1 MIVII
6 QDQQENRNMIR
17 NIRIEDA
24 QALDNICRTSLGH
37 ETTAAL
43 LTQRIQELS
52 EDPFYYITVFEDDI
66 TNQVLGFIQAER
78 YNLLYGGNG
87 WNVIAL
93 AVSET
98 AQNQG
103 IGKQLLTSLEK
114 LAARE
119 SYTFVRLNCN
129 TIRTEAHMF
138 YERMGYVCDKTQK
151 RFIKA
156 IGQ

>member
-1 MIVII
+1 
-6 QDQQENRNMIR
+6 MIR

-24 QALDNICRTSLGH
+24 QPLENICRTSLGH

-52 EDPFYYITVFEDDI
+52 EDPFYYI
-66 TNQVLGFIQAER
+66 
-78 YNLLYGGNG
+78 GGNG

>member
-1 MIVII
+1 
-6 QDQQENRNMIR
+6 MIR

-24 QALDNICRTSLGH
+24 RALENICRTSLGH

-43 LTQRIQELS
+43 LSQRIQELS
-52 EDPFYYITVFEDDI
+52 EDPCYYIAVFEDDI
-66 TNQVLGFIQAER
+66 THRVLGFIQAER

-93 AVSET
+93 AVLKT

-103 IGKQLLTSLEK
+103 VGKQLLMSLEE
-114 LAARE
+114 LASRE
-119 SYTFVRLNCN
+119 GYTFIRLNCN
-129 TIRTEAHMF
+129 SIRTKAHMF

-151 RFIKA
+151 RYIKM
-156 IGQ
+156 IRQ